1 MNSITWRGVSSTT
14 IDGLLI
20 CELPPIS
27 KPTMRIKET
36 VIDGRDGSFVEE
48 LGYSSYK
55 KPILIGLHGK
65 YDIDKVIKYFTGEG
79 DLVFSNEPD
88 KVYKARVVASIDF
101 QRLVRYRTASVT
113 FLVQPYKYKKDEA
126 MKETEVVTTSGTNI
140 ILTDCGNTPMR
151 IETEADKVVVHGNNL
166 INPYS
171 FALENNKNFEVQN
184 DGFKIV
190 AMGGSTGVYTASRYT
205 LPLYM
210 RGKSYCLK
218 CDELTYTETL
228 ASFAQVVVNTPTQTH
243 YFAINPLNKTTE
255 FKIPDDATKI
265 TVGIWTNNTAE
276 KLSVDNI
283 VTVLGLRLIP
293 IERKADAWTPYV
305 AIQEATVE
313 DGVALLNSHSPITV
327 ISNADNIAMSAT
339 YFKAFEVFN
348 EGLESSRPLMILKGS
363 GTVEISVNDV
373 GIFTYTFPE
382 GENEVYIDSEK
393 EDAYL
398 GSALKNRN
406 MNGEFP
412 ILLPKTNRIEWSGD
426 VESIEI
432 LPKSRWL

>member
-48 LGYSSYK
+48 LGYSSYE

-88 KVYKARVVASIDF
+88 KVYKARVVANIDF

-126 MKETEVVTTSGTNI
+126 MKETEIVVKSGTSIVVN
-140 ILTDCGNTPMR
+140 DSGNAT
-151 IETEADKVVVHGNNL
+151 IKSIVVGDGSKTEGQTEIVAIGKNLLPLPYFQSTTMHNGVSYTVNADGSVKVKGKANGFSNL
-166 INPYS
+166 ILAKELEFEDGESY
-171 FALENNKNFEVQN
+171 ALSGETSNVSLIFCYKDAKGISQYTRRVIWSNEYTFVQIYIQVN
-184 DGFKIV
+184 DGL
-190 AMGGSTGVYTASRYT
+190 TA
-205 LPLYM
+205 
-210 RGKSYCLK
+210 
-218 CDELTYTETL
+218 
-228 ASFAQVVVNTPTQTH
+228 
-243 YFAINPLNKTTE
+243 
-255 FKIPDDATKI
+255 
-265 TVGIWTNNTAE
+265 
-276 KLSVDNI
+276 
-283 VTVLGLRLIP
+283 
-293 IERKADAWTPYV
+293 
-305 AIQEATVE
+305 
-313 DGVALLNSHSPITV
+313 DGVIYPMLETGLSASSFVPYQKSI
-327 ISNADNIAMSAT
+327 AT
-339 YFKAFEVFN
+339 YDYAKKTMSNRLQTFYPRTTITSKDGASMDIEYFKPFEVFN